1 MVVISS
7 PLSIPIAGRCLPQP
21 FTCPEAVLD
30 SPATGEVLPTIVPM
44 AGPDVPI
51 AERTINP

>member
-7 PLSIPIAGRCLPQP
+7 PLMIPIERRCLPQP

-30 SPATGEVLPTIVPM
+30 SPATGEVLPTIIPM
-44 AGPDVPI
+44 ADPDVPI
-51 AERTINP
+51 VERTFNP